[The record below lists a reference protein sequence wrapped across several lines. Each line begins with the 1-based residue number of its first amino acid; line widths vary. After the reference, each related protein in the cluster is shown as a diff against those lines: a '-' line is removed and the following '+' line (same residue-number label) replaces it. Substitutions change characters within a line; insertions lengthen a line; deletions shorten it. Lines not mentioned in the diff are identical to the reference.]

1 MQLHPG
7 PKGAVVQ
14 VPLPPVHVPNCSKSA
29 ARTLPVVS
37 MPRRKLASTFEASDC
52 AHPLVT
58 RGTNVA
64 IPLVPVVAGVP
75 GPSRR
80 NHVSIVNCGRCSAE
94 GSPKVT

>member
-1 MQLHPG
+1 MHPG

-29 ARTLPVVS
+29 ARTLLIVS
-37 MPRRKLASTFEASDC
+37 MPRRKLASTLDWSDC
-52 AHPLVT
+52 AQPLVT
-58 RGTNVA
+58 SGRNVA
-64 IPLVPVVAGVP
+64 IPLAPVVAGVP

-80 NHVSIVNCGRCSAE
+80 NHVSIVNCERCSAE